1 MPVSSKRK
9 LLSEE
14 TSFQKKHH
22 SAADQ
27 PDAFSK
33 SSEGGVKNAPIS
45 ISTYDGSTS
54 ENEDV
59 AELKAEGSNSWLV
72 AQREDS
78 AKGSVVNRGS
88 DIKRSSDDATGGF
101 QGKRQTELFR

>member
-1 MPVSSKRK
+1 M
-9 LLSEE
+9 
-14 TSFQKKHH
+14 
-22 SAADQ
+22 
-27 PDAFSK
+27 
-33 SSEGGVKNAPIS
+33 KNAPIS

-72 AQREDS
+72 AQREDN
-78 AKGSVVNRGS
+78 AKGYVVNRGS

-101 QGKRQTELFR
+101 KERGNRAFQVVNLALESCRIEIPCKHRM